1 MKFEGKEKIE
11 GKNNRADLEHRKN
24 RIKDEIKNRLIFFG
38 CNLDDDKCIQGWLDN
53 LSPSFDHTFDEAC
66 ASDEELLDNWDTG
79 SEEKRKEILNFF
91 KKELPS

>member
-1 MKFEGKEKIE
+1 MKFEGIEKKERRE
-11 GKNNRADLEHRKN
+11 GQIDFENRKN

-66 ASDEELLDNWDTG
+66 VSNEGLLDNWDIG
-79 SEEKRKEILNFF
+79 GEEERKNILNFF
-91 KKELPS
+91 KKELKV